1 MSWEGWTERF
11 AAAERRLG
19 IRRTAMVCWAMW
31 MTWECF
37 SRGLDYVQTLGNDAP
52 AIMAAATVLG
62 ALQLPITALA
72 GVVARDYFRDKREPP
87 PPPPPATSNG

>member
-1 MSWEGWTERF
+1 MSGWTERF

-19 IRRTAMVCWAMW
+19 IRRTAMVVWAMW

-37 SRGLDYVQTLGNDAP
+37 TRCLAYVVTLGKDA
-52 AIMAAATVLG
+52 ASIMAAATVLG

-72 GVVARDYFRDKREPP
+72 GVVCRDYFRDKRTPADPP
-87 PPPPPATSNG
+87 SQG

>member
-1 MSWEGWTERF
+1 MKFEGWTERF

-19 IRRTAMVCWAMW
+19 IRRTAMVVWAMW

-37 SRGLDYVQTLGNDAP
+37 TRGLAYVATLGKDSA

-72 GVVARDYFRDKREPP
+72 GVVCRDYFRDKQKPAEPP
-87 PPPPPATSNG
+87 QG

>member
-1 MSWEGWTERF
+1 MSGWTERF

-19 IRRTAMVCWAMW
+19 IRRTAMVVWAMW

-37 SRGLDYVQTLGNDAP
+37 TRGLAYVMTLGKDSA

-72 GVVARDYFRDKREPP
+72 GVVCRDYFRDKQKPAD
-87 PPPPPATSNG
+87 PPAQG

>member
-1 MSWEGWTERF
+1 MNLAGWTERF

-37 SRGLDYVQTLGNDAP
+37 VRCLAYAQTLGKDGL
-52 AIMAAATVLG
+52 AAAAVIG

-72 GVVARDYFRDKREPP
+72 GVVCRDYFRDKRYGAPEPPAEPP
-87 PPPPPATSNG
+87 PKA